1 MNYWGEGNH
10 QQPPRTGKEM
20 PPWLPGVLFYG
31 IAAIAIIVVL
41 AITWLS

>member
-10 QQPPRTGKEM
+10 QQPKPTGKEM

-31 IAAIAIIVVL
+31 AAAVILLVVVVVS
-41 AITWLS
+41 WLI

>member
-10 QQPPRTGKEM
+10 QQPKPTGKEM

-31 IAAIAIIVVL
+31 GAAILLMLVAVFRWVL
-41 AITWLS
+41 